1 MTTQTMGPRDE
12 EFILAELDGGISR
25 SNKTLKLG
33 QNLEAGTVLQDYG
46 DGKLIAHA
54 GALTT
59 AGDIAVAVA
68 GILCRTTD
76 ATNADTDVAVLDQD
90 AAVKDAYLTY
100 PTESTAG
107 GEKAAVI
114 ESLLSLGIKVR

>member
-25 SNKTLKLG
+25 SNKTLKQG
-33 QNLEAGTVLQDYG
+33 QDLEAGTVLQDYG

-54 GALTT
+54 GALNT
-59 AGDIAVAVA
+59 AGDVDVAVA
-68 GILCRTTD
+68 GILCRNTD
-76 ATNADTDVAVLDQD
+76 ATDADIDVAIIDQD
-90 AAVKDAYLTY
+90 AAVKDAFLIY

-114 ESLLSLGIKVR
+114 ASLLARGIKVR

>member
-54 GALTT
+54 GALNT
-59 AGDIAVAVA
+59 AGDVVVAVA

-76 ATNADTDVAVLDQD
+76 ATDADTDVAVLDQD
-90 AAVKDAYLTY
+90 AAVKDPFLIY

-114 ESLLSLGIKVR
+114 ESLASLGIKVR

>member
-1 MTTQTMGPRDE
+1 MPTLTMGPRDE
-12 EFILAELDGGISR
+12 EFILAEIEFISR

-33 QNLEAGTVLQDYG
+33 EDLAAGTVLEDDG
-46 DGKLIAHA
+46 TGKLIACS
-54 GALTT
+54 GDLNT
-59 AGDIAVAVA
+59 AGDALVTAVA

-76 ATNADTDVAVLDQD
+76 ATDADTEVAVLDWG
-90 AAVKDAYLTY
+90 AAVKDDFIVY

-114 ESLLSLGIKVR
+114 ASLLALGIKVR